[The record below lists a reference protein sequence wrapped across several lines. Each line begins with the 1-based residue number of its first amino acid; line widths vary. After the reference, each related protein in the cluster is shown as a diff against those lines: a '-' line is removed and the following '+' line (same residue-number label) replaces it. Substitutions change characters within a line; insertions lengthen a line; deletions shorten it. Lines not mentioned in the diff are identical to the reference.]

1 MMCAFYQFMKFIEK
15 LGTGE
20 LSVQDNKVSHL
31 FFLLSISS
39 SSHFVLLPFLS
50 SSSRHLTLI
59 LFLGHRGSLDQ

>member
-31 FFLLSISS
+31 FFSSIHFFFLSLCAPTFLVFLFS
-39 SSHFVLLPFLS
+39 SSHTHSFPRS
-50 SSSRHLTLI
+50 QGI
-59 LFLGHRGSLDQ
+59 P